1 MMLIGGEKDY
11 SSLFLRNVRL
21 SSLDPGM
28 PVPDCL
34 DDSLAPLQDYPYH
47 IARGAAFVLGM
58 NVRLKHMKSWNPS
71 RWFTRLRGM
80 ERQHL
85 FLDRQYYFTI

>member
-21 SSLDPGM
+21 SSLDPEM
-28 PVPDCL
+28 PVPDYL
-34 DDSLAPLQDYPYH
+34 DDSLTHLNDYPYH

-58 NVRLKHMKSWNPS
+58 KLMS
-71 RWFTRLRGM
+71 G
-80 ERQHL
+80 
-85 FLDRQYYFTI
+85 

>member
-1 MMLIGGEKDY
+1 MLIGGEKDY

-21 SSLDPGM
+21 SSLDPEM

-34 DDSLAPLQDYPYH
+34 DDSLTPLHDYPYH

-58 NVRLKHMKSWNPS
+58 KLM
-71 RWFTRLRGM
+71 FG
-80 ERQHL
+80 
-85 FLDRQYYFTI
+85 